1 MRRHGPHQSATKST
15 STGRSDANTSA
26 ANSLCAMNLTA
37 ERRRTLARGVAGATQ
52 QRAGAGWA
60 GDRRR
65 GAVRGPGRAAS
76 GAWARGW
83 RRLCSIA
90 RLVHSVSTTP
100 LTHVLDVFSPDKHS
114 INAVGPNIHLYK
126 HMHVRLLLRSHL
138 KN

>member
-83 RRLCSIA
+83 RRRCSIA
-90 RLVHSVSTTP
+90 RLVQCINHS
-100 LTHVLDVFSPDKHS
+100 THTCIRCFFPPDKHS
-114 INAVGPNIHLYK
+114 INAVGLTFISISTRTYALF
-126 HMHVRLLLRSHL
+126 LRSHL

>member
-114 INAVGPNIHLYK
+114 INAVGLTFISISTRTYALF
-126 HMHVRLLLRSHL
+126 LRSHL